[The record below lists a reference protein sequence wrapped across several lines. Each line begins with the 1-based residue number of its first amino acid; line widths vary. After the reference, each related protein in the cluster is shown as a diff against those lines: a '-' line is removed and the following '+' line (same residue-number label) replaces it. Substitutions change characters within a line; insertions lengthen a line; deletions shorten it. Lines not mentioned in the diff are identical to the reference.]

1 MFEIIDFLV
10 RFVGLDFTN
19 LIVYMLS
26 HYEYIVMS
34 FKNFKRR
41 VHL

>member
-10 RFVGLDFTN
+10 HLGFDFTN

-26 HYEYIVMS
+26 NYEYIVIL
-34 FKNFKRR
+34 FKNFKQH